1 VTAPLYAT
9 CGIPK
14 SSWYRWLGRL
24 VLANRD
30 ASGRYSL
37 CPREQRL
44 ARIAGA
50 LHRLGIREPQLAP
63 LLGRLREMSAPERA
77 ALIESLII
85 MQTGRRTWAFFDTA
99 NAVPQIRALAVHRL
113 IDLLEASR

>member
-24 VLANRD
+24 VLADRD
-30 ASGRYSL
+30 PAGRYSL

-50 LHRLGIREPQLAP
+50 LHRLGIREPALAP

-77 ALIESLII
+77 PLIDNLIVV
-85 MQTGRRTWAFFDTA
+85 QTGRRTWAFFDSVD
-99 NAVPQIRALAVHRL
+99 AVPQIRVLAVYRL
-113 IDLLEASR
+113 ADLLEDSR